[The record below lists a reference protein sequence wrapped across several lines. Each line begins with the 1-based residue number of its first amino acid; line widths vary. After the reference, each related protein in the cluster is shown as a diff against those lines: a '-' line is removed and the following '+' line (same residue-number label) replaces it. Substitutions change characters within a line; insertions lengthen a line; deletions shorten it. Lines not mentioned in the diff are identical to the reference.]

1 MTTELPQTPEPSV
14 RQWGLGWIR
23 TAVPTAWG
31 VVLTFLASRLPALHA
46 LVDNPHVYAV
56 IDGAVTLAWY
66 GLFRA
71 IEAKLPAWLTRFV
84 LGANTAPVYP
94 GTGTVDLGGNAV
106 R

>member
-1 MTTELPQTPEPSV
+1 MTVHNPDNPDNPKDL

-23 TAVPTAWG
+23 TAVPVAWG
-31 VVLTFLASRLPALHA
+31 FGLTFLATRVPAVYAVL
-46 LVDNPHVYAV
+46 DNQHVYAV
-56 IDGAVTLAWY
+56 VDGLITVAWY

-71 IEAKLPAWLTRFV
+71 IEKHLPAWLTRFV

-94 GTGTVDLGGNAV
+94 PVGPVVVNEV